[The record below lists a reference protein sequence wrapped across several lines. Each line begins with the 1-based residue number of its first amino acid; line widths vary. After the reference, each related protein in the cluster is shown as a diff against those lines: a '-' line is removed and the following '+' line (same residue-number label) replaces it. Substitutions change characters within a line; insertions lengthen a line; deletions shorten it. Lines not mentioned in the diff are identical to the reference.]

1 MHFDKE
7 LDVRGLNCPLPILRT
22 KKTLAGMVTG
32 QVLKII
38 ATDPSTTIDF
48 LVFTDQTGNLLLTSL
63 KVDNEF
69 IFHIKK
75 KIKY

>member
-48 LVFTDQTGNLLLTSL
+48 LVFTDQTGKLLLTSL

-75 KIKY
+75 K